1 MAVINSLAI
10 GAGVKSAGNIT
21 YRRTRGRT
29 IASQRI
35 TENKSNTAAQQAQ
48 RGKFKVMTQFAALM
62 SAYIDMAY
70 SKTKYGSA
78 RNQFVT
84 QNKMTLPDINA
95 GKLLE
100 VQQGKTPLGTFF
112 LDTFNINGLHDA
124 SCVGV
129 CSYGD
134 AGGWIVS
141 PSGTQVPKSNAYSN
155 LSISNGETL
164 DVTKLKLA
172 WLVVTDSSF
181 NTGLTTFDDMGLPAT
196 GDGIAT
202 VVSTELADFSEGS
215 FSAINLSVA
224 DTQDGKNCLGVVAV
238 IYDGKIVTSRYC
250 IGQKSA

>member
-35 TENKSNTAAQQAQ
+35 TENKSNTPAQAAQ
-48 RGKFKVMTQFAALM
+48 RTKFRVMTQFASLI
-62 SAYIDMAY
+62 SAYIDMGF

-78 RNQFVT
+78 RNQFIK
-84 QNKMTLPDINA
+84 QNKMTLPDVNF

-100 VQQGKTPLGTFF
+100 VQQGTTPLGTFI
-112 LDTFNINGLHDA
+112 LDTFNIMGAHDT

-141 PSGTQVPKSNAYSN
+141 PSGTQVPKSNAYSEID
-155 LSISNGETL
+155 ISNGEDLETS
-164 DVTKLKLA
+164 KLKVA
-172 WLVVTDSSF
+172 WLCVTDSSVL
-181 NTGLTTFDDMGLPAT
+181 TGLSTFDEMGQPA
-196 GDGIAT
+196 DNDKYVDVLGIECVGISNGT
-202 VVSTELADFSEGS
+202 FSS
-215 FSAINLSVA
+215 LKLSVSDA
-224 DTQDGKNCLGVVAV
+224 AASTTCMAAVAV
-238 IYDGKIVTSRYC
+238 IYDGKIITSRYC

>member
-78 RNQFVT
+78 RNQFIT

-141 PSGTQVPKSNAYSN
+141 AGGTQVQKSNAYSEIE
-155 LSISNGETL
+155 LSNGATL
-164 DVTKLKLA
+164 DTSKLKLA
-172 WLVVTDSSF
+172 WMTATDTEVL
-181 NTGLTTFDDMGLPAT
+181 TGLSTFDEMGQPADNDKFT
-196 GDGIAT
+196 DVLGVECVGI
-202 VVSTELADFSEGS
+202 SNGS
-215 FSAINLSVA
+215 FTSLKLSVSEMA
-224 DTQDGKNCLGVVAV
+224 ASKSCLAVVAV
-238 IYDGKIVTSRYC
+238 IYDGKIITSRYC

>member
-78 RNQFVT
+78 RNQFIT

-112 LDTFNINGLHDA
+112 LDTFNINGLHEA

-141 PSGTQVPKSNAYSN
+141 PSGTQVPKSNAYQN
-155 LSISNGETL
+155 ISISNGESI
-164 DVTKLKLA
+164 DVSKLKLA
-172 WLVVTDSSF
+172 WLAVTDS
-181 NTGLTTFDDMGLPAT
+181 NVKTGLAEFGDMGIPTT
-196 GDGIAT
+196 GDEIMS
-202 VVSTELADFSEGS
+202 VVNIELADFSDGMCS
-215 FSAINLSVA
+215 GINLSVA
-224 DTQDGKNCLGVVAV
+224 DAQDDTNCLGVVAV

-250 IGQKSA
+250 IGQKSV

>member
-70 SKTKYGSA
+70 SKTRYGSA
-78 RNQFVT
+78 RNQFIT

-112 LDTFNINGLHDA
+112 LDTFNITGAHDA
-124 SCVGV
+124 SCVSV

-134 AGGWIVS
+134 AGGWIIA
-141 PSGTQVPKSNAYSN
+141 PSGTQVQKSNAYSEIT
-155 LSISNGETL
+155 LSNGSSMTTE
-164 DVTKLKLA
+164 KLKLA
-172 WLVVTDSSF
+172 WMTVTDSTVL
-181 NTGLTTFDDMGLPAT
+181 TGLTTFDEEGQPADNDGLISVL
-196 GDGIAT
+196 GMQLVGL
-202 VVSTELADFSEGS
+202 SSGS
-215 FSAINLSVA
+215 FDAIRFTISEEAVN
-224 DTQDGKNCLGVVAV
+224 TTCLAVFAV

-250 IGQKSA
+250 IGQKKA

>member
-10 GAGVKSAGNIT
+10 GAGVKSSGNIT

-78 RNQFVT
+78 RNQFIT

-124 SCVGV
+124 SCVGI

-141 PSGTQVPKSNAYSN
+141 PSGTQVPKSNAYPN
-155 LSISNGETL
+155 ISISNGESI
-164 DVTKLKLA
+164 DVSKLKLA
-172 WLVVTDSSF
+172 WLAVTDSSVK
-181 NTGLTTFDDMGLPAT
+181 TGLAEFGDMGIPT
-196 GDGIAT
+196 KGDGILS
-202 VVSTELADFSEGS
+202 VVNVELADFADGMCSG
-215 FSAINLSVA
+215 INLSVA
-224 DTQDGKNCLGVVAV
+224 DAQDGTNCLGVVAV